1 MVGRVLT
8 LAATIAIAVGPGA
21 DAENAARPMYVNLKW
36 RPFARASGPEA
47 GPARIAGGRRRDVGG
62 DGEGGDNAVQA
73 AAC

>member
-36 RPFARASGPEA
+36 RPFARASGP
-47 GPARIAGGRRRDVGG
+47 
-62 DGEGGDNAVQA
+62 
-73 AAC
+73 